1 MFSPFFF
8 VRAENHNHPKPE
20 KFLMKRKKWVHSLLT
35 GVLFALPV
43 IGLAQGMV
51 PDTVKICALR
61 VEFKPDNNE
70 LTSGDGTFA
79 DTVTTDIN
87 AVDPAPHD
95 RQYFQD
101 QLTAA
106 ANYFK
111 AVSGGRLVVTGDVFP
126 REAKAAF
133 RLQKTMGSYNPN
145 TTDEEI
151 NRGISR
157 LFVDAVRAADASNE
171 GIDFGQY
178 DLVVVFH
185 AGVGRDVELGYDPT
199 PQDIPSLY
207 LNEAF
212 LKKALGDTFG
222 GIAVHGGVIR
232 SGILLPETENQ
243 EGHAIALTG
252 FLVSNIGSYLGLYD
266 LFSPSNKRSG
276 VGRFGLMDAGLLN
289 LNGLVPA
296 PPSAFS
302 RMLLGWDNP
311 VTVTQP
317 QKDIEVARLFSQNA
331 LTGTTLYKIP
341 MNADEYYLVECRG
354 VPDVN
359 IDSLYLEL
367 ATNRDKLPTY
377 VELLRKYFPD
387 QIEFGP
393 SGVLTKVA
401 NYDLGLPGNGILIW
415 HVDERIIR
423 EKGPENKINDD
434 PAQRGVAVVEA
445 DAAQDIGQNYSLL
458 DAGYQTELGWFAD
471 FWFKNR
477 PPYIKNFELYTN
489 EFSSVSHP
497 ATLSNRDHAYTHVK
511 LYDFSDNTGDVMRF
525 SFTREMSEPGF
536 PLNLEHANK
545 ITRWFAFR
553 NAATSTT
560 CFYLGDQSGNVF
572 AVKRDAATG
581 QPVTYPVW
589 QDTSAIKQLTLIAGD
604 GFYKLAV
611 AGTNTIVV
619 VPYDYD
625 FRSGNATS
633 ALRWQ
638 APAAIVAGPVSY
650 GDKMYV
656 ACANDSLYAFQVSEH
671 ALTLLA
677 RQTGFAHFRDLAM
690 LSAGIPAEINALGN
704 VMALGVSE
712 DAGSGGRFFA
722 LSREDG
728 HAVMHVL
735 PSEQSQPFVLPQSP
749 VGAFALANLT
759 EGAIPEIV
767 FNAKDKIYAY
777 NFNGTPVTQFPL
789 VPTLARG
796 DSLVGTP
803 LLADLSGNGQTDVV
817 TVSSQ
822 GVVLAVDLNGR
833 PLKNFP
839 LSAGGSVTLSPV
851 LLQWDDDAAAEL
863 AVVTQDGQVF
873 MWNVEGSS
881 AQALYW
887 PQANLDG
894 TNNKIFAVYPPGKS
908 EPVAGGDILP
918 ANKVY
923 NYPNPNQ
930 GDFTTIRFYLTQKAE
945 VTVRVFDLAGKQI
958 ADFNVSGKAMTDN
971 EVVWNVRDVAS
982 GVYLCQVEARAG
994 GKTQRRLFKI
1004 MVVH

>member
-1 MFSPFFF
+1 
-8 VRAENHNHPKPE
+8 
-20 KFLMKRKKWVHSLLT
+20 MKRKNWVYSLLT

-43 IGLAQGMV
+43 IGLAQGIV

-101 QLTAA
+101 QITAA

-111 AVSGGRLVVTGDVFP
+111 AVSKGKLVIVGDVYP
-126 REAKAAF
+126 RDEKAAF
-133 RLQKTMGSYNPN
+133 HLQKTMGSYNPN

-151 NRGISR
+151 NRGIGR

-266 LFSPSNKRSG
+266 LFSPSTQRSG

-302 RMLLGWDNP
+302 RMLLNWDEP

-317 QKDIEVARLFSQNA
+317 QKDIEVARLFSQDA

-359 IDSLYLEL
+359 IDSLYQEL
-367 ATNRDKLPTY
+367 AKDRNTLPTY

-434 PAQRGVAVVEA
+434 PTQRGVAVVEA

-525 SFTREMSEPGF
+525 SFTREMTEPGF
-536 PLNLEHANK
+536 PLQLEQADK
-545 ITRWFAFR
+545 ITRWIAFR
-553 NAATSTT
+553 NASTNT
-560 CFYLGDQSGNVF
+560 TYFYLGDQSGSVF
-572 AVKRDAATG
+572 AIKRNSASG
-581 QPVTYPVW
+581 QPVSYPVW
-589 QDTSAIKQLTLIAGD
+589 QDTFAIKQLTLIAGD
-604 GFYKLAV
+604 GFSKLAI

-625 FRSGNATS
+625 FRSMNA
-633 ALRWQ
+633 AAVFDWR

-650 GDKMYV
+650 SDKMYV
-656 ACANDSLYAFQVSEH
+656 ACANDSLYEFQVTEQ

-677 RQTGFAHFRDLAM
+677 RKAGFGHFRDLAT
-690 LSAGIPAEINALGN
+690 LSSEIPAEINALSN

-712 DAGSGGRFFA
+712 DAGSDGRFFA
-722 LSREDG
+722 LSQEDG
-728 HAVMHVL
+728 HTVVHVW
-735 PSEQSQPFVLPQSP
+735 PSEQSKPFVLPENP
-749 VGAFALANLT
+749 AGHFALVNLT

-767 FNAKDKIYAY
+767 FNGKNKIYAY

-789 VPTLARG
+789 SPTLAAG

-803 LLADLSGNGQTDVV
+803 LLADLSGNGQTDLVAV
-817 TVSSQ
+817 TSQ

-839 LSAGGSVTLSPV
+839 LSAGGTVTLSPI

-873 MWNVEGSS
+873 LWNVEGSS
-881 AQALYW
+881 AEALYW
-887 PQANLDG
+887 PQADLDG
-894 TNNKIFAVYPPGKS
+894 THNKVFKVYPPGIPQ
-908 EPVAGGDILP
+908 PVDNGELLP

-930 GDFTTIRFYLTQKAE
+930 GDFTTIRFYLTKAAD
-945 VTVRVFDLAGKQI
+945 VTVQVFDLAGKRI
-958 ADFNVSGKAMTDN
+958 ERFELTGKAMTDN
-971 EVVWNVRDVAS
+971 EVIWNVRDVAS
-982 GVYLCQVEARAG
+982 GVYLCQVEARAD